1 MNPTIFMV
9 FGIICMIATIA
20 AIIFGLVLMCCSLG
34 GSYRTKGESVGFF
47 IFGILLILFSGLC
60 TYGAKTLM
68 DPDPETLYG
77 RVLDAKPECDIN
89 SVSCLK
95 EMTEWLADS
104 TLSYTEFHN
113 DSMAAAKKYNSYR
126 EK

>member
-1 MNPTIFMV
+1 MNPTIFIV
-9 FGIICMIATIA
+9 SGIICAIATLV
-20 AIIFGLVLMCCSLG
+20 AIIFGLLFICDSLRD
-34 GSYRTKGESVGFF
+34 SYRTKGESVGFF
-47 IFGILLILFSGLC
+47 IFGIFLILCSAMC
-60 TYGAKTLM
+60 AYGASRLLKSN
-68 DPDPETLYG
+68 PETVYG

-89 SVSCLK
+89 SVSCMK

-104 TLSYTEFHN
+104 TLSYIEFHN

>member
-1 MNPTIFMV
+1 MV
-9 FGIICMIATIA
+9 FGIICIIAAIA
-20 AIIFGLVLMCCSLG
+20 AIIFGLVLICCGLG
-34 GSYRTKGESVGFF
+34 GGCRTKGESVGFF
-47 IFGILLILFSGLC
+47 LFGILLILCFVIC
-60 TYGAKTLM
+60 AYGGKMLLE
-68 DPDPETLYG
+68 PDPETLYG

-95 EMTEWLADS
+95 VMAEWLADS

-113 DSMAAAKKYNSYR
+113 DSTAAAKKYNSYR

>member
-9 FGIICMIATIA
+9 FGIICIIAA
-20 AIIFGLVLMCCSLG
+20 FPAIIFGLVFICLSFSDC
-34 GSYRTKGESVGFF
+34 RTKGESVGFF
-47 IFGILLILFSGLC
+47 LFGILLILCFVIC
-60 TYGAKTLM
+60 AYGGKMLLK
-68 DPDPETLYG
+68 PDPETLYG

-95 EMTEWLADS
+95 VMTEWLADS
-104 TLSYTEFHN
+104 TLSYTEFYN
-113 DSMAAAKKYNSYR
+113 DSMAAAKIYNSYR

>member
-1 MNPTIFMV
+1 MNPTIFMI
-9 FGIICMIATIA
+9 FGIICIIAAIA
-20 AIIFGLVLMCCSLG
+20 AIIFGLVFICISLDG
-34 GSYRTKGESVGFF
+34 HRTKGEFAGFF
-47 IFGILLILFSGLC
+47 ISGILLILFSGIC
-60 TYGAKTLM
+60 IYGAKTLM
-68 DPDPETLYG
+68 EPDPETLYG

-95 EMTEWLADS
+95 VMTEWLADS

-113 DSMAAAKKYNSYR
+113 DSTAAAEKYNSYR

>member
-9 FGIICMIATIA
+9 FGIICIIAAIA
-20 AIIFGLVLMCCSLG
+20 AIIFGLVFICLSFDGCH
-34 GSYRTKGESVGFF
+34 TKGESVGFF
-47 IFGILLILFSGLC
+47 LFGILLILCFAIC
-60 TYGAKTLM
+60 VYGGKMLLE
-68 DPDPETLYG
+68 PDPETLYG

-113 DSMAAAKKYNSYR
+113 DSTAAAKKYNSYR